1 VFGFRQRALHAWP
14 RRLQT
19 WLLNHLSN
27 YTPRTQRVYVATVG
41 GARFK
46 RVVLPDSHQT
56 AQVAANLREFAAD
69 RIYPDLIFAKERELW
84 VDFVEGRRVER
95 VDAQLVER
103 MAELLAVLNKRDPRH
118 VPIGETPFLHALHV
132 DLRFLRQAEVL
143 GAEAYR
149 DLDAVAEATAPSSV
163 WVGYDCTDAIL
174 KNFVLA
180 DDGRLVAV
188 DVESLGADQLIGS
201 GTAKACLRWLG
212 EYRVAFL
219 DRLRALGAPDF
230 RAYLPFVE
238 LSFLAFWTKASLL
251 EGKRRYVDAAL
262 FERFRARD

>member
-1 VFGFRQRALHAWP
+1 MFGFRQRALHAWP

-27 YTPRTQRVYVATVG
+27 YAPRTQRVYAVTVG

-46 RVVLPDSHQT
+46 RVVLPDGHHT
-56 AQVAANLREFAAD
+56 AQVVANLREFAAD
-69 RIYPDLIFAKERELW
+69 RIYPDVIFAKERELW
-84 VDFVEGRRVER
+84 VDFVEGRRIER

-103 MAELLAVLNKRDPRH
+103 MAALLALLNRRDPRR
-118 VPIGETPFLHALHV
+118 VPIEQTPFLHALHV
-132 DLRFLRQAEVL
+132 DLRFLREAGVL
-143 GAEAYR
+143 AAKAYR
-149 DLDAVAEATAPSSV
+149 DLDAAADASAPASV

-174 KNFVLA
+174 KNFVRA
-180 DDGRLVAV
+180 DDGRLVAI

-201 GTAKACLRWLG
+201 GAAKACLRWLG
-212 EYRVAFL
+212 EHRTAFL
-219 DRLRALGAPDF
+219 ERLRALEAPDF
-230 RAYLPFVE
+230 QAYLPFVE

-262 FERFRARD
+262 FERFRARV

>member
-19 WLLNHLSN
+19 WLFNHLSN
-27 YTPRTQRVYVATVG
+27 YTPRTQRVYVATIG

-46 RVVLPDSHQT
+46 RVVLPDSHH
-56 AQVAANLREFAAD
+56 AALVVANLGEFAAD
-69 RIYPDLIFAKERELW
+69 RIYPDVIFAKERELW
-84 VDFVEGRRVER
+84 LEFVEGRRIER

-103 MAELLAVLNKRDPRH
+103 MAELLALLNKRNPRR
-118 VPIGETPFLHALHV
+118 VPIGETPFLRALHV
-132 DLRFLRQAEVL
+132 DLHFLQRAGVL
-143 GAEAYR
+143 GAEAYH
-149 DLDAVAEATAPSSV
+149 DLAAAADASAPPSV
-163 WVGYDCTDAIL
+163 WVGYDCTDTIL

-201 GTAKACLRWLG
+201 GSAKACLRWLG
-212 EYRVAFL
+212 EHRAAFL
-219 DRLRALGAPDF
+219 DRMRALEAPDF
-230 RAYLPFVE
+230 QTYLPFVE

-262 FERFRARD
+262 FEPFRARA